1 MGVYEMKI
9 KVMIA
14 EDERLAREELE
25 YMLSSIDDLSL
36 CPSVTNGKELLDQY
50 EKHLPDVIFLDI
62 QMPELEGMSVA
73 KHLRTKQ
80 SSPLIVFTT
89 AYEEYAVEAFGLDA
103 IDYLLK
109 PFSDQRLDEALA
121 RVRRELNSHV
131 REDTEKN
138 HPLRQEIRTSEK
150 GAKMS
155 KLLLDDGERFIVIDP
170 KSVYYLMRDD
180 RVVQIHTADNVYPS
194 KLTLQELEEKLS
206 PFDFFRCHRG
216 YLVNLNYIQE
226 IVPWFNG
233 AYNLTLKNKEKTK
246 VPVSRSSA
254 KELLNILQM

>member
-1 MGVYEMKI
+1 MKI

-25 YMLSSIDDLSL
+25 YMLSTIEDISL
-36 CPSVTNGKELLDQY
+36 CPSATNGKELLNGY
-50 EKHLPDVIFLDI
+50 EEYLPDVVFLDI
-62 QMPELEGMSVA
+62 QMPELEGTAVA
-73 KHLRTKQ
+73 KYLLANK
-80 SSPLIVFTT
+80 SSPLVVFTT
-89 AYEEYAVEAFGLDA
+89 AYDEYAVEAFRLNA

-109 PFSDQRLDEALA
+109 PFSQERLEEALT
-121 RVRRELNSHV
+121 RVRKQLAMLGNDKH
-131 REDTEKN
+131 TEQ
-138 HPLRQEIRTSEK
+138 HSQEHEKKQVSK

-155 KLLLDDGERFIVIDP
+155 KMLLDDGERFIVIDP

-180 RVVQIHTADNVYPS
+180 RVVQIYTADKVYSS

-206 PFDFFRCHRG
+206 SFNFFRCHRG

-246 VPVSRSSA
+246 IPVSRSSA
-254 KELLNILQM
+254 KDLINILQM